1 MATVSVNTNMGAMIA
16 LQNLNKTNKALAE
29 SQTRINTGMKVSSAK
44 DNGAIYAIAQ
54 NQRSDVK
61 ALNAVTESLN
71 RAVSIVD
78 VALAAGEG
86 ISDILIQMKE
96 ITLAAQDTGLDDTAR
111 ATLAEDFEALRN
123 QISQVSRGA
132 VFNGVNIIDGSQTSV
147 SPLSSVKGDKMRV
160 EAKNLDVGGSIVTLS
175 SAATFASVTA
185 AADQYAAV
193 ELSLK
198 NVSSALSSLGTASKQ
213 LSSHIT
219 FVSKLSD
226 SMEAGIGN
234 LVDADLAKE
243 SAKLQSLQTK
253 QQLGIQALS
262 IANQAPQMVLSLFGQ

>member
-1 MATVSVNTNMGAMIA
+1 MANVSVNTNMGAMIA

-29 SQTRINTGMKVSSAK
+29 SQTRINTGLKVASAK

-54 NQRSDVK
+54 SQRADVRS
-61 ALNAVTESLN
+61 LNAVTESLN

-96 ITLAAQDTGLDDTAR
+96 ISLAAQDTGLDDTAR

-123 QISQVSRGA
+123 QIAKVSSGA
-132 VFNGVNIIDGSQTSV
+132 SFNGANIIDGSQTEV
-147 SPLSSVKGDKMRV
+147 SPLASASGAKMV
-160 EAKNLDVGGSIVTLS
+160 ISAQNLSLGGGIIELS
-175 SAATFASVTA
+175 AGSTFATVSAAA
-185 AADQYAAV
+185 AQYAAV
-193 ELSLK
+193 TASIDA
-198 NVSSALSSLGTASKQ
+198 VSRALSSLGTSSKQ
-213 LSSHIT
+213 LSNHIT

-262 IANQAPQMVLSLFGQ
+262 IANQAPQMVLSLFGR

>member
-1 MATVSVNTNMGAMIA
+1 MATVSVNTNVGAMVA
-16 LQNLNKTNKALAE
+16 LQNLNKTNKALNE
-29 SQTRINTGMKVSSAK
+29 SQTRINTGLKVASAK

-54 NQRSDVK
+54 SQRSDVK

-123 QISQVSRGA
+123 QIRQVSQGA
-132 VFNGVNIIDGSQTSV
+132 TFNGVNIIDGSQTSV
-147 SPLSSVKGDKMRV
+147 SPLSSTKGDKMRV
-160 EAKNLDVGGSIVTLS
+160 EAKNLDVGGTIVTLS

-185 AADQYAAV
+185 AAAQFAAV

-198 NVSSALSSLGTASKQ
+198 NVSGALSSLGTASKQ
-213 LSSHIT
+213 ISSHIT